1 MGCGKM
7 LENVYS
13 QWDNFL
19 DKFKGVFRSTV
30 STRYH
35 LNHIFL
41 SSFLKRE
48 KAIYFIF
55 ALIFSGIVEKG
66 DSFGG
71 GFCGFWIFKFI

>member
-19 DKFKGVFRSTV
+19 DKFKGVFLSTV

-66 DSFGG
+66 DSFWVS
-71 GFCGFWIFKFI
+71 GFSR